1 MGRVLTNN
9 VGLGYAIEASLGL
22 LPGETTANDGNSTA
36 TWTALEPNEIGG
48 FGATITTVAR
58 DPISPNRQRRKG
70 TVTDLDSAV
79 DFGHDLTLSVFRDF
93 AEGFVFATGVNT
105 NVSQLSVTAV
115 VDGGGLDDSF
125 TLSTALVAAQNNKL
139 VAGALVW
146 VSGLDTASNNGLHE
160 IATNTGLDTTVPV
173 PTATLT
179 AETGQTG
186 KLSFAGWRIQASD
199 TVTWTWSAGEK
210 TATLNETGV
219 GTQLLA
225 LGLTPGQLVHIGSI
239 GSAGG
244 AIQNAFENAAAN
256 DMYGYARV
264 KTISADDVVFD
275 KVDAALQFT
284 DSTDP
289 ATDVDIVFGE
299 FIRNVPVSDSDFLE
313 RSFQIEA
320 SFPGLGNGT
329 AGNTDDA
336 FQYARGNYANTLAF
350 NLPLTDKATVS
361 IGMIGIDTANPTTTR
376 QPNASAAA
384 QPVQTAAF
392 NTSSDIARLRV
403 TEVDEDGITTDF
415 KSLTLNLNNNVSPEK
430 VLAQLGAR
438 YLNTGNFEVDLEAQ
452 LLFTNPLVVN
462 KIRDNETVTMDFILK
477 NDDGVIGVD
486 IPSMT
491 LGGGEREL
499 PVNESV
505 LINTTGQAFGDATLN
520 TSIGISIIPVPFA

>member
-9 VGLGYAIEASLGL
+9 VGLAYAIEASLGL
-22 LPGETTANDGNSTA
+22 LPGETTHNDGNSTA
-36 TWTALEPNEIGG
+36 DWTTLEPNEIGG

-93 AEGFVFATGVNT
+93 AEGFVFASGVNT
-105 NVSQLSVTAV
+105 NVSQLDVSAA
-115 VDGGGLDDSF
+115 VDGAASEDSY
-125 TLSTALVAAQNNKL
+125 TLGTALVAAQNSKL
-139 VAGALVW
+139 IAGALVW
-146 VSGLDTASNNGLHE
+146 VSGMDTDANNGLQE
-160 IATNTGLDTTVPV
+160 VVTNTTTDTTVELA
-173 PTATLT
+173 TGTLT

-186 KLSFAGWRIQASD
+186 KLSFAGWRVQASD
-199 TVTWTWSAGEK
+199 TVTWTWSSGTNE
-210 TATLNETGV
+210 ATLNETGL

-239 GSAGG
+239 ASFGG
-244 AIQNAFENAAAN
+244 AIQNAFENSTAN

-264 KTISADDVVFD
+264 KSIAADDVVFD

-289 ATDVDIVFGE
+289 ATDLDIVFGE

-313 RSFQIEA
+313 RSFQLET
-320 SFPGLGNGT
+320 SFPNLGTGA

-336 FQYARGNYANTLAF
+336 FQYALGNYVNTVAF
-350 NLPLTDKATVS
+350 NLPLTDKATVTFS
-361 IGMIGIDTANPTTTR
+361 MIGTDTPNPTTSR
-376 QPNASAAA
+376 QANADSAAT
-384 QPVQTAAF
+384 PTQTAAF

-415 KSLTLNLNNNVSPEK
+415 KSLTMNLNNNVSPEK

-438 YLNTGNFEVDLEAQ
+438 FLNTGNFEVNLEAQ

-491 LGGGEREL
+491 LGGGDREF

-505 LINTTGQAFGDATLN
+505 LINTTGTAFGDATLN